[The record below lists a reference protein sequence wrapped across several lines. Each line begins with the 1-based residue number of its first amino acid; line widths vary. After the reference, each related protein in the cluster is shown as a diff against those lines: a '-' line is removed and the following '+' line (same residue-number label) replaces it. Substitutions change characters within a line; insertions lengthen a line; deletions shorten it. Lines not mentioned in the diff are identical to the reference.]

1 MSTMLKQNTERTF
14 RQSLLAMLGICFV
27 IMMVALDQTIVA
39 TALPTIVAE
48 LHGFEL
54 YAWVSTAY
62 LLASVVTI
70 PIFGRLGDYY
80 GRKPFV
86 VVAIVT
92 FTLASVLCGMAN
104 NMLLLVLARAL
115 QGIGGGM
122 LVGTAFACI
131 PDLFP
136 DSKVRLQWQVM
147 LSAAFGIANAIGP
160 SIGGLLTHYVSWR
173 AVFYVNIPVG
183 LMSLIFVS
191 RFLPRLKPK
200 HETKIRLDWLGAL
213 LITLCLGSL
222 QLLVEWLP
230 EQGLSVPVISVLLT
244 CLIAGFLAWKQE
256 ANNEHAMLPF
266 ALFRDPALAALFR
279 LSLLMGF
286 AMFALL
292 SYAPL
297 LLQGGF
303 HLSASQAGMLIT
315 PLVVCITFA
324 SILNGRIVPHLPRPE
339 AMLYLGFGLLLI
351 CVIGIMNITPQT
363 AHPLIISLMALGGLG
378 LGFIMPNLTIFVQE
392 TCPRKDLGIS
402 TALLQSLRM
411 IGGMLST
418 ALVGSI
424 LTWRYEH
431 DINQQFA
438 KPVASLMNNPQVL
451 VNLEGQHAAILQMN
465 ALGEDGLQLI
475 EQARATLSHAIQS
488 SQWLGIAAVLFAFWC
503 LRRLPKIQFK
513 PRGAL

>member
-1 MSTMLKQNTERTF
+1 MLIQHSERTF

-27 IMMVALDQTIVA
+27 IMMVALDQTVVA

-92 FTLASVLCGMAN
+92 FTLASVLCAMAS

-136 DSKVRLQWQVM
+136 DSKTRLQWQVM
-147 LSAAFGIANAIGP
+147 LSAAYGIANAIGP

-173 AVFYVNIPVG
+173 AVFFVNIPVG
-183 LMSLIFVS
+183 LMSVFFVS

-200 HETKIRLDWLGAL
+200 HTTQIRLDWLGAL
-213 LITLCLGSL
+213 LITLFLGCL
-222 QLLVEWLP
+222 QLSVEWLP
-230 EQGLSVPVISVLLT
+230 KQGLSGPVIYVLLT
-244 CLIAGFLAWKQE
+244 CLAAGFLAWKQQ
-256 ANNEHAMLPF
+256 ANNEHAILPF
-266 ALFRDPALAALFR
+266 ALFKDPTLAALFR

-303 HLSASQAGMLIT
+303 HLSASRAGMLIT

-324 SILNGRIVPHLPRPE
+324 SIINGRIVPHLPKPE
-339 AMLYLGFGLLLI
+339 VMLYLGFGLLLI
-351 CVIGIMNITPQT
+351 CVTGIMNISPQT
-363 AHPLIISLMALGGLG
+363 AHSLIICLMMSGGLG

-424 LTWRYEH
+424 LNWRYEH

-438 KPVASLMNNPQVL
+438 KPVASLLNDPQVL
-451 VNLEGQHAAILQMN
+451 VNVKGQHAAVLQMN
-465 ALGEDGLQLI
+465 ALGEEGLLLI
-475 EQARATLSHAIQS
+475 EQARAILSSAIQS
-488 SQWLGIAAVLFAFWC
+488 SQWLGIAATLFAFWC
-503 LRRLPKIQFK
+503 LRSLPQIRFK
-513 PRGAL
+513 PQGA